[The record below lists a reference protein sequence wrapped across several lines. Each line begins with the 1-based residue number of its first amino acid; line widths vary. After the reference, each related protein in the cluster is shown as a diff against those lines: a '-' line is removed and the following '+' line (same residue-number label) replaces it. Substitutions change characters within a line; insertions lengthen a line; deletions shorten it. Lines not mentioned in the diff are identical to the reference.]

1 MTFNTLTMRNKF
13 KSIIAEAS
21 IQHAGADVKI
31 VYPNE
36 KTEPLSAAKA
46 PYVVMSHALAMQMDD
61 TLAGNERL
69 EERGVYDFAVHV
81 KYGSGESIALPIC
94 EQIKALYPS
103 GSRFTF
109 TGGVIQIP
117 ETPAIRIM
125 GFMEGDQSFAF
136 VNVSYIAS
144 SD

>member
-1 MTFNTLTMRNKF
+1 MTFNTLTMRSKF
-13 KSIIAEAS
+13 KSLVIAAN
-21 IQHAGADVKI
+21 IQYAGTNVKI
-31 VYPNE
+31 VLPNE
-36 KTEPLSAAKA
+36 MVEPPSVAKA
-46 PYVVMSHALAMQMDD
+46 PFVVMSHALAMQTDG

-81 KYGSGESIALPIC
+81 RYGSGEKDALPIC
-94 EQIKALYPS
+94 EQIKAVYPS

-117 ETPAIRIM
+117 ETPTIRTM
-125 GFMEGDQSFAF
+125 GFMGSDQAFAF
-136 VNVSYIAS
+136 VNVTYIAS